1 MRDAPQKVRVQR
13 PHLVM
18 RGAVGRELRA
28 AAAAA
33 DVARPGAHLCRRGG
47 CQFPLEIG
55 TAGVP
60 LLPSDRADFAEPMVN
75 GRLSPILA
83 RFRH

>member
-1 MRDAPQKVRVQR
+1 MRGDPQKVRVQR
-13 PHLVM
+13 AHLVM
-18 RGAVGRELRA
+18 RGVVGRELR

-33 DVARPGAHLCRRGG
+33 DVARPGAHLCQRDG
-47 CQFPLEIG
+47 CQFPLEFG

-75 GRLSPILA
+75 GRLKAGL
-83 RFRH
+83 RRVCH